1 MALLVKEILASNKP
15 LVFSGVQ
22 RVGDPTRWV
31 ADRTKLYNLQ
41 TEIRVPELSVS
52 IEKVIRSWQRVN
64 TAPGKQ
70 NLSLPMHF
78 RIVKQA

>member
-1 MALLVKEILASNKP
+1 MTRLLGEPLSVASGVETRIKTVALLVKEILASSKP

-31 ADRTKLYNLQ
+31 ADRTKLYNLR

-52 IEKVIRSWQRVN
+52 IEKVIRSWQR
-64 TAPGKQ
+64 A
-70 NLSLPMHF
+70 
-78 RIVKQA
+78 

>member
-1 MALLVKEILASNKP
+1 MKEILASTKP

-31 ADRTKLYNLQ
+31 ADRTKLDNLR

-52 IEKVIRSWQRVN
+52 IEKVIRSWQR
-64 TAPGKQ
+64 A
-70 NLSLPMHF
+70 
-78 RIVKQA
+78 